1 MDAGRIRI
9 FTDGA
14 CSGNPG
20 PGGWGAI
27 VVAPNDAGI
36 LRVKEMGGG
45 QIETTNNRMELLGAI
60 AALKFVSAAAL
71 PVELF
76 TDSTYVIHG
85 ITRWVHG
92 WKRNGWS
99 KSGGGSVLNRDL
111 WEALDT
117 LNAARRK
124 LGPVEWKYV
133 RGHSGNPGNERV
145 DKIAVAYSLGNYI
158 ELFDGPFDEY
168 DVDVSTVQAEASSSE
183 ERKTGSSKPS
193 RDAGPKRI
201 VYLSLIDGVLQRHA
215 TWKECEAR
223 VKGKPNA
230 RFRKAT
236 SASEE
241 AAILAGWGVS
251 GA

>member
-1 MDAGRIRI
+1 MTGTSIRI

-27 VVAPNDAGI
+27 VVTPDGH
-36 LRVKEMGGG
+36 VKELGGG
-45 QIETTNNRMELLGAI
+45 QVQTTNNRMELSGAI
-60 AALKFVSAAAL
+60 HALKHVSGVDG

-99 KSGGGSVLNRDL
+99 KSDGGGVLNRDL
-111 WEALDT
+111 WETLHALDV
-117 LNAARRK
+117 ARK
-124 LGPVEWKYV
+124 KSGGIAWKYV

-145 DKIAVAYSLGNYI
+145 DAISVAYAKGEWV
-158 ELFDGPFDEY
+158 ELYDGPLADY
-168 DVDVSTVQAEASSSE
+168 DVDVTKTEAEDASAAGG
-183 ERKTGSSKPS
+183 GSASPAKPKAS
-193 RDAGPKRI
+193 GKP
-201 VYLSLIDGVLQRHA
+201 VYLSLVDGVLQRHA

-230 RFRKAT
+230 RYRKAT
-236 SASEE
+236 SPTEE
-241 AAILAGWGVS
+241 AAILRGWGV
-251 GA
+251 AAP

>member
-1 MDAGRIRI
+1 MDGRIRI

-27 VVAPNDAGI
+27 VVTPDG
-36 LRVKEMGGG
+36 RVKEMGGG
-45 QIETTNNRMELLGAI
+45 QAATTNNRMELLASI
-60 AALKFVSAAAL
+60 AALKAVSAIDA
-71 PVELF
+71 PVDLF

-85 ITRWVHG
+85 VTRWVHG

-111 WEALDT
+111 WEALDE
-117 LNAARRK
+117 LNTARKRN
-124 LGPVEWKYV
+124 GPVEWRYV

-145 DKIAVAYSLGNYI
+145 DEIAVAWSLGRVI
-158 ELFDGPFDEY
+158 ELFEGPLDEY
-168 DVDVSTVQAEASSSE
+168 GVDVAQIQAESVTNGSGA
-183 ERKTGSSKPS
+183 TGSKPGGSKAKGKP
-193 RDAGPKRI
+193 
-201 VYLSLIDGVLQRHA
+201 VYLSLVEGVLQRHA
-215 TWKECEAR
+215 TWKDCEAR

-230 RFRKAT
+230 RFRKA
-236 SASEE
+236 ASPAEE

-251 GA
+251 

>member
-1 MDAGRIRI
+1 MTDGSIRI

-27 VVAPNDAGI
+27 VVTPDA
-36 LRVKEMGGG
+36 RVRELGGG
-45 QIETTNNRMELLGAI
+45 QIQTTNNRMELLGAI
-60 AALKFVSAAAL
+60 NALKAVANIAA

-99 KSGGGSVLNRDL
+99 KSDGGSVLNRDL
-111 WEALDT
+111 WEALHVLDVG
-117 LNAARRK
+117 RK
-124 LGPVEWKYV
+124 TSGGVAWKYV
-133 RGHSGNPGNERV
+133 RGHSGNPGNERA
-145 DKIAVAYSLGNYI
+145 DAISVAYAKGEWI
-158 ELFDGPFDEY
+158 ELYDGTLAEY
-168 DVDVSTVQAEASSSE
+168 EVDVTKTDLATEA
-183 ERKTGSSKPS
+183 TGAGASAKEGRRAGGRGASKP
-193 RDAGPKRI
+193 
-201 VYLSLIDGVLQRHA
+201 VYLSLVDGVLQRHG

-230 RFRKAT
+230 RYRKAT
-236 SASEE
+236 SPTEE
-241 AAILAGWGVS
+241 AAILQGWGV
-251 GA
+251 AAP

>member
-1 MDAGRIRI
+1 MLVEGRVRI

-20 PGGWGAI
+20 PGGWGAVI
-27 VVAPNDAGI
+27 VTPDK
-36 LRVKEMGGG
+36 RVKEMGGG
-45 QIETTNNRMELLGAI
+45 QAATTNNRMELMGAI
-60 AALKFVSAAAL
+60 ASLKHLSEVAA
-71 PVELF
+71 PVDLF

-99 KSGGGSVLNRDL
+99 KAGGGSVLNRDL
-111 WEALDT
+111 WEALDL
-117 LNAARRK
+117 LNAGRK
-124 LGPVEWKYV
+124 KTGPVEWKYV

-145 DKIAVAYSLGNYI
+145 DAISVAYSLGHRI
-158 ELFDGPFDEY
+158 ELFDGALDEY
-168 DVDVSTVQAEASSSE
+168 PIDVGEVQAESVTVGSSGKSTSSSS
-183 ERKTGSSKPS
+183 KSS
-193 RDAGPKRI
+193 GPKGKP

-230 RFRKAT
+230 RYRKAT
-236 SASEE
+236 SPAEE
-241 AAILAGWGVS
+241 SAILSGWGVS
-251 GA
+251 R

>member
-1 MDAGRIRI
+1 MTDGAKPIRI

-27 VVAPNDAGI
+27 VVTPDA
-36 LRVKEMGGG
+36 RVKELGGG
-45 QIETTNNRMELLGAI
+45 QLQTTNNRMELMGAI
-60 AALKFVSAAAL
+60 SALKHVSSIAA

-85 ITRWVHG
+85 ITRWVFG

-99 KSGGGSVLNRDL
+99 KSDGGAVLNRDL
-111 WEALDT
+111 WEALHELD
-117 LNAARRK
+117 LARKKSGGIAWR
-124 LGPVEWKYV
+124 YV

-145 DKIAVAYSLGNYI
+145 DAISVAYSKGEWV
-158 ELFDGPFDEY
+158 ELYDGPLADY
-168 DVDVSTVQAEASSSE
+168 DVDVTKTEAEDASAAGGGSGSSS
-183 ERKTGSSKPS
+183 RPKAVGKP
-193 RDAGPKRI
+193 
-201 VYLSLIDGVLQRHA
+201 VYLSLVDGILQRHA

-230 RFRKAT
+230 RYSKAT
-236 SASEE
+236 SPTEE
-241 AAILAGWGVS
+241 ATILKGWGVAS
-251 GA
+251 

>member
-1 MDAGRIRI
+1 VDTGRIRI

-27 VVAPNDAGI
+27 VVAPGEAGV
-36 LRVKEMGGG
+36 LRVKELGGG
-45 QIETTNNRMELLGAI
+45 QIQTTNNRMELLGAI
-60 AALKFVSAAAL
+60 AALKYVSSIEL
-71 PVELF
+71 PVDLF

-111 WEALDT
+111 WEALDA
-117 LNAARRK
+117 LHAERRRK
-124 LGPVEWKYV
+124 GPVEWKYV

-145 DKIAVAYSLGNYI
+145 DQIAVAYSLGNYI
-158 ELFDGPFDEY
+158 ELFEGPLDEY
-168 DVDVSTVQAEASSSE
+168 DVDVSRVEAETAVE
-183 ERKTGSSKPS
+183 ERPTKTGSSKPG
-193 RDAGPKRI
+193 APKGKT
-201 VYLSLIDGVLQRHA
+201 VYLSLIGGVLQRHD

-236 SASEE
+236 SPAEE
-241 AAILAGWGVS
+241 AAILAGWGVT
-251 GA
+251 G

>member
-1 MDAGRIRI
+1 MDGRIRI

-27 VVAPNDAGI
+27 VVTPDS
-36 LRVKEMGGG
+36 RVKEMGGG
-45 QIETTNNRMELLGAI
+45 QAATTNNRMELLGAI
-60 AALKFVSAAAL
+60 AALKHVSAIEA
-71 PVELF
+71 PVDLF

-85 ITRWVHG
+85 VTKWVHG

-99 KSGGGSVLNRDL
+99 KAGGGSVLNRDL
-111 WEALDT
+111 WEPLDQ
-117 LNAARRK
+117 LNSARK
-124 LGPVEWKYV
+124 AKGPVQWKYV

-145 DKIAVAYSLGNYI
+145 DVIAVAYSLGQSI
-158 ELFDGPFDEY
+158 DLFEGPLDEY
-168 DVDVSTVQAEASSSE
+168 QVDVAEVQAESVTNGASSSS
-183 ERKTGSSKPS
+183 TSGSKAS
-193 RDAGPKRI
+193 GPKGKP
-201 VYLSLIDGVLQRHA
+201 VYLSLLEGVLQRHA

-230 RFRKAT
+230 RYRKAT
-236 SASEE
+236 SPAEE

-251 GA
+251 R

>member
-1 MDAGRIRI
+1 MLDAGRIRI

-27 VVAPNDAGI
+27 VVAPDDAGV

-45 QIETTNNRMELLGAI
+45 QIQTTNNRMELLGAI
-60 AALKFVSAAAL
+60 AALKTVSTIEL
-71 PVELF
+71 PVDLF

-111 WEALDT
+111 WEALDG
-117 LNAARRK
+117 LNAERRK
-124 LGPVEWKYV
+124 KGPVDWKYV
-133 RGHSGNPGNERV
+133 RGHSGFPGNERV
-145 DKIAVAYSLGNYI
+145 DQIAVAYSLGNFI
-158 ELFDGPFDEY
+158 ELFEGRLDEY
-168 DVDVSTVQAEASSSE
+168 DVDVTRVQAETASDE
-183 ERKTGSSKPS
+183 PPS
-193 RDAGPKRI
+193 RTTTSKSSGPKGKT
-201 VYLSLIDGVLQRHA
+201 VYLSLIDGVLQRHD
-215 TWKECEAR
+215 TWKDCEAR

-236 SASEE
+236 SPSEE
-241 AAILAGWGVS
+241 AAILSGWGIR
-251 GA
+251 GH